1 MGRRSGAWSRGSN
14 KKSVLFYTT
23 DCGGED
29 ENEDIALSL
38 QQRSASLTALH
49 SVEPA
54 VSSQQFLLQEPRMAQ
69 LETLEA
75 KMASIEVSL
84 STTTPRRKK
93 GGSLT
98 GAITLSAGHKNRDY
112 YKEVD
117 ALRVALRD
125 KENVIQTLKSQLC
138 NNLSNRLALR
148 NGVIQSP
155 LNETDRKAT
164 EERVNKLE
172 READN
177 KRLAIKN
184 LKLALERLDI
194 TDNIDT
200 RIQQAELEYR
210 LGREELELLSVMEE
224 MRTLQAALEFAETQ
238 EKQKNDSI
246 FSCIN
251 EARGTKSMNLSVFAI
266 EVSAD
271 PKSPRFG
278 AGSRDNAPGLYVD
291 WAVEDSGLQKE
302 DRLLEVNGKLV
313 VTASAADLSRL
324 LAVTP
329 EAAHIVVLR
338 KTNDS
343 LAALRALRSENLRLN
358 HRISYLEE
366 QVRDLLS
373 SPVRKVSPVVD
384 STAHRPDVQVFQ
396 KGPQMSLITGK
407 KTMQSLSPSLKLN
420 ASTNSSET
428 REQSLPTYPT
438 KSTRSEGNLRT
449 RRHSTDLLS
458 SSSPN
463 FNKLQSNLNYKLMS
477 SKNQRKSS
485 DREAKLSSRVSS
497 AAEALDYYPD
507 NDQYHQRRKSST
519 SLACYQLGLTSS
531 AIEFDSE
538 PIYYRDCG
546 NNRGN
551 EDTQSTCSSYLITEN
566 PGSMEEHNKRPPL
579 TVMPIGV
586 PKKPLRLSLHRATSL
601 QSVESAP
608 PTLST
613 AAASAARK
621 SLKRNYHDD
630 AGNGLLENHHKNR
643 LEIFNADRKNYYDT
657 DCYSQTS
664 SASTSQLHLLKTAN
678 SRTEFAGKNN
688 QWTPPKSRRSRSH
701 FSSLTM
707 NKWC

>member
-1 MGRRSGAWSRGSN
+1 MRLPTHISIYIYTNTFIPQSIILLDPTYGSR
-14 KKSVLFYTT
+14 L
-23 DCGGED
+23 
-29 ENEDIALSL
+29 L
-38 QQRSASLTALH
+38 QTALH
-49 SVEPA
+49 NVDPA

-98 GAITLSAGHKNRDY
+98 GAITLSTGHKNRDY

-148 NGVIQSP
+148 NGVLPSP
-155 LNETDRKAT
+155 LNETDRKNT

-172 READN
+172 RDADN

-224 MRTLQAALEFAETQ
+224 MRTLQAALELADTQ

-251 EARGTKSMNLSVFAI
+251 EARGTRSMNLSVYAI

-278 AGSRDNAPGLYVD
+278 AGPRDNAPGLYVD

-313 VTASAADLSRL
+313 VTAAATDLSRL
-324 LAVTP
+324 LGVTP

-373 SPVRKVSPVVD
+373 SPVRTKISVIDP
-384 STAHRPDVQVFQ
+384 AINRQDVQVFQ
-396 KGPQMSLITGK
+396 KGPQVSLITGK
-407 KTMQSLSPSLKLN
+407 KSIENLSTSLKLN
-420 ASTNSSET
+420 SSNGET
-428 REQSLPTYPT
+428 RDKSLPIYQTATSISPS
-438 KSTRSEGNLRT
+438 KSTRSDTNLRT

-458 SSSPN
+458 TSSSN
-463 FNKLQSNLNYKLMS
+463 LNKLQSDLNYKLMS
-477 SKNQRKSS
+477 SKNLKKNSESKST
-485 DREAKLSSRVSS
+485 RGSS
-497 AAEALDYYPD
+497 AAEVIDYYPD
-507 NDQYHQRRKSST
+507 NHQQYNYQQRRKNSTSST
-519 SLACYQLGLTSS
+519 SLAHYQLGLTES

-538 PIYYRDCG
+538 PIYYRY
-546 NNRGN
+546 NRNGN
-551 EDTQSTCSSYLITEN
+551 EDTQSTCSSHLITDSGGGLQED
-566 PGSMEEHNKRPPL
+566 NKRRPL

-613 AAASAARK
+613 SAAVSAARK

-630 AGNGLLENHHKNR
+630 YGNVIENNNR
-643 LEIFNADRKNYYDT
+643 NNKLEIFNADKDRKNYYDN
-657 DCYSQTS
+657 YLQSS
-664 SASTSQLHLLKTAN
+664 SASTPQLHVLKTSN
-678 SRTEFAGKNN
+678 SRTELSGKSN